1 MYFGFYI
8 SKVFFDKIFTMKNK
22 VIGSVV
28 IFCSLAFFFS
38 FQTSSDSAA
47 LALGFAE
54 VNYTPSVGLDM
65 VGNYRGD
72 DYASRG
78 IHDSLYAKA
87 IVAEGKGGKKTA
99 IMAVDI
105 CFVDQEATEYLRA
118 YVADNSDLKAEHIL
132 IHATHTH
139 SGPKCQLD
147 APQAKNYLSEAADAI
162 IRANQQLKPTRLL
175 AGRTREDR
183 VSHNRRLKAV
193 DGTTHM
199 VWETFEEGFIE
210 EALGTIDPEMI
221 TISFEQEGE
230 VTGSLINFGCH
241 PTTLTGNNWLFSA
254 DYPGY
259 IAESVKKVKGEN
271 FGSMFLN
278 GACGNVTQVD
288 HVAGFIDTYQ
298 ECQRIGYILG
308 IAALEAINKS
318 VPLKDDNTVNI
329 SSERVP
335 LKKMTITD
343 QQFAWAE
350 EVMERVA
357 REGMPP
363 LQPDGIPNEVYAEK
377 WVEMYQVQDEYDSL
391 EVQVIQIGEFALV
404 GLPGEMFNEFGVYIK
419 ENSPFQ
425 NTMVVGL
432 ANAAAGYFPTEI
444 SFTQGPAGFKPMI
457 TGYETTPGTTYYDIG
472 AGELL
477 AESAVRQ
484 LKQLFELK
492 I

>member
-1 MYFGFYI
+1 MPYKALFSILI
-8 SKVFFDKIFTMKNK
+8 SILICYALFISCQTT
-22 VIGSVV
+22 
-28 IFCSLAFFFS
+28 
-38 FQTSSDSAA
+38 TSSSTMSYK
-47 LALGFAE
+47 LQLGYAE
-54 VNYTPSVGLDM
+54 VNYAPNVGLDM

-87 IVAEGKGGKKTA
+87 IVAEGKDGVKAA
-99 IMAVDI
+99 IMSIDI
-105 CFVDQEATEYLRA
+105 CFIDEEAVQYLRD
-118 YVADNSDLKAEHIL
+118 YVASKSDLESENIM

-139 SGPKCQLD
+139 SGPRSELE
-147 APQAKNYLSEAADAI
+147 APQAKTFLTKAADAI
-162 IRANQQLKPTRLL
+162 LLANEKLKPTRLL
-175 AGRTREDR
+175 AGRTTEHR

-210 EALGTIDPEMI
+210 EALGSIDPEMI
-221 TISFEQEGE
+221 TLSFEQEGMVE
-230 VTGSLINFGCH
+230 GSFINFGCH
-241 PTTLTGNNWLFSA
+241 PTTLTGNNWLYSA

-259 IAESVKKVKGEN
+259 ISESVKKVKGDS
-271 FGSMFLN
+271 FVSIFLN

-308 IAALEAINKS
+308 VATLEAISTAK
-318 VPLKDDNTVNI
+318 PLTDDNLVQI

-335 LKKMTITD
+335 LKKMTITE

-350 EVMERVA
+350 KVMERVA

-363 LQPDGIPNEVYAEK
+363 LQPDGIPNEVYAQK
-377 WVEMYQVQDEYDSL
+377 WIEMHKVQEEFDSL
-391 EVQVIQIGEFALV
+391 EVQVIQIGEFAIV
-404 GLPGEMFNEFGVYIK
+404 GLPGEMFNEFGIYIK
-419 ENSPFQ
+419 ENSPFET
-425 NTMVVGL
+425 TMVVGL
-432 ANAAAGYFPTEI
+432 TNASAGYFPTRV

-457 TGYETTPGTTYYDIG
+457 TGYETTPGTTNYDIG

-484 LKQLFELK
+484 LKQLYNN
-492 I
+492 

>member
-1 MYFGFYI
+1 MF
-8 SKVFFDKIFTMKNK
+8 SKTI
-22 VIGSVV
+22 
-28 IFCSLAFFFS
+28 LAAFFFCMLFIS
-38 FQTSSDSAA
+38 CQSSLSEQSSEGQ
-47 LALGFAE
+47 LQLGYAE

-87 IVAEGKGGKKTA
+87 IVAAGKNGTRTA
-99 IMAVDI
+99 IMSVDI
-105 CFVDQEATEYLRA
+105 CNINENAVKFLRD
-118 YVADNSDLKAEHIL
+118 YISSKSDLAADDIM

-139 SGPKCQLD
+139 SGPRSDLD
-147 APQAKNYLSEAADAI
+147 APQARDYLTRAAEAVVQASQ
-162 IRANQQLKPTRLL
+162 RLEPTRLL
-175 AGRTREDR
+175 AGRTTEHR
-183 VSHNRRLKAV
+183 VSHNRRLRAV

-199 VWETFEEGFIE
+199 VWETFKPGFIVE
-210 EALGTIDPEMI
+210 SLGTIDPEMI
-221 TISFEQEGE
+221 TISFEQGGE
-230 VTGSLINFGCH
+230 IRGSLINFGCH
-241 PTTLTGNNWLFSA
+241 PTTLTGNNWQYSA

-259 IAESVKKVKGEN
+259 LTESVQKVKGDD
-271 FGSMFLN
+271 FASMFLN

-288 HVAGFIDTYQ
+288 HQAGFIDTYQ

-308 IAALEAINKS
+308 VAALEAINNS
-318 VPLKDDNTVNI
+318 EPLADDNTVQI
-329 SSERVP
+329 SRERVP

-343 QQFAWAE
+343 EQLAWAQ
-350 EVMERVA
+350 EVMKRVE

-363 LQPDGIPNEVYAEK
+363 LQPDGIPDEVYAQK
-377 WVEMYQVQDEYDSL
+377 WVEMYDVQDEYDSL
-391 EVQVIQIGEFALV
+391 EVQVVQIGEFAIV

-419 ENSPFQ
+419 KNSPFK

-432 ANAAAGYFPTEI
+432 ANAAAGYFPTKI
-444 SFTQGPAGFKPMI
+444 SFTQGPDGFKPMI

-484 LKQLFELK
+484 LKDLYKQAL
-492 I
+492 

>member
-1 MYFGFYI
+1 MPNKSI
-8 SKVFFDKIFTMKNK
+8 SFLLILSVCALIF
-22 VIGSVV
+22 S
-28 IFCSLAFFFS
+28 CSGTNDQVDGGDGLK
-38 FQTSSDSAA
+38 
-47 LALGFAE
+47 LGYAE
-54 VNYTPSVGLDM
+54 VNYTPRVGLDM

-87 IVAEGKGGKKTA
+87 IVALGKEGKKTA
-99 IMAVDI
+99 VMSVDI
-105 CFVDQEATEYLRA
+105 CNIDAEAVHFLRS
-118 YVADNSDLKAEHIL
+118 YVSSKSDLKSEDIM

-139 SGPKCQLD
+139 SGPQSKLS
-147 APQAKNYLSEAADAI
+147 APEAKEYLTRAADAVVA
-162 IRANQQLKPTRLL
+162 ANQKLRPTRLL
-175 AGRTREDR
+175 AGRTTEHR
-183 VSHNRRLKAV
+183 VSHNRRLTAV

-199 VWETFEEGFIE
+199 VWETFEPGFIV
-210 EALGTIDPEMI
+210 EALGSIDPEMI

-241 PTTLTGNNWLFSA
+241 PTTLTGNNWQYSA

-259 IAESVKKVKGEN
+259 ITESVQKVKGPE

-308 IAALEAINKS
+308 VAALEAINRAE
-318 VPLKDDNTVNI
+318 PLADNSTVNI
-329 SSERVP
+329 SRERVP

-343 QQFAWAE
+343 EQLAWAE
-350 EVMERVA
+350 EVMRRVA
-357 REGMPP
+357 LEGMPP
-363 LQPDGIPNEVYAEK
+363 LQPDGIPNEVYAQK
-377 WVEMYQVQDEYDSL
+377 WIEMSKVQNDYDSL

-419 ENSPFQ
+419 KKSPFK
-425 NTMVVGL
+425 NTMVIGL
-432 ANAAAGYFPTEI
+432 ANDAAGYFPTKI
-444 SFTQGPAGFKPMI
+444 SFTQGPEGFKPMT

-484 LKQLFELK
+484 LEQLFEQSM
-492 I
+492 